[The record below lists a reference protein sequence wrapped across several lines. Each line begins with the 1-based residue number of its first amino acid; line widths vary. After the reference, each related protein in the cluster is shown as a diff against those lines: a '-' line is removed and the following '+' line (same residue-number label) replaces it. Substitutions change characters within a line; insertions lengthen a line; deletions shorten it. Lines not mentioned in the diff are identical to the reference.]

1 LNAKKPTYANA
12 IAIII
17 ETKNVCITLKPQL
30 YSTQLNCL
38 LKQNMNEITI
48 LSPATVANFVCG
60 YDVLGFALNEPYDEM
75 TLRLRDDSEIKI
87 INKSDYELPL
97 EPEKNVASVAVMSLV
112 ERFGRKVGFDIE
124 ITKNIKPG
132 SGIGSS
138 SASSAGAVVAANLLL
153 GDIFDKKMLVD
164 FAMDGEK
171 IASGSRHA
179 DNVAPCIYGGV
190 TLVRSTNPLDIISL
204 SSPILFVTIVHP
216 QIEVKTSDA
225 RKILQQRVLLKDA
238 IKQWGNVAGLVA
250 GLLQNDYGLI
260 SRSLEDFLIEPTR
273 SILIP
278 AFDEV
283 KRKSI
288 ETGSLGGGISGSG
301 PSIFML
307 SKDEKTARNV
317 EKTMSEIYTRIGLDF
332 HTYVSTI
339 NKYGVKIKN
348 NS

>member
-1 LNAKKPTYANA
+1 
-12 IAIII
+12 
-17 ETKNVCITLKPQL
+17 
-30 YSTQLNCL
+30 
-38 LKQNMNEITI
+38 MNEITI

-60 YDVLGFALNEPYDEM
+60 YDILGFALNEPYDEM
-75 TLRLRDDSEIKI
+75 TIRLREDSEIKL
-87 INKSDYELPL
+87 INKSNYDLPL
-97 EPEKNVASVAVMSLV
+97 DPEKNVASVAVMSLV
-112 ERFGRKVGFDIE
+112 ERFGKKIGFDIE

-138 SASSAGAVVAANLLL
+138 SASAAGAVVGANMLL
-153 GDIFDKKMLVD
+153 DNIFDKQTLVD
-164 FAMDGEK
+164 FAMDGEN

-190 TLVRSTNPLDIISL
+190 TLVRSTNPLDVVSL
-204 SSPILFVTIVHP
+204 SSPELFVTIVHP
-216 QIEVKTSDA
+216 QIEIKTSDA
-225 RKILQQRVLLKDA
+225 RKILRQRVLLKDA

-250 GLLQNDYGLI
+250 GLLQSDYELI

-307 SKDEKTARNV
+307 SKNEKTARNV

-332 HTYVSTI
+332 HTYVSTV
-339 NKYGVKIKN
+339 NLNGVKQK
-348 NS
+348 

>member
-1 LNAKKPTYANA
+1 LNAKKPTYADA
-12 IAIII
+12 ITTII
-17 ETKNVCITLKPQL
+17 ETIRVCITFKPPL

-60 YDVLGFALNEPYDEM
+60 FDVLGFALNEPRDEM
-75 TLRLRDDSEIKI
+75 TLRLREDSEIKI
-87 INKSDYELPL
+87 INHSDYDLPL

-112 ERFGRKVGFDIE
+112 ERLEKQVGFDIE
-124 ITKNIKPG
+124 ITKYIKPG

-138 SASSAGAVVAANLLL
+138 SASAAGAVVAANLLL
-153 GDIFDKKMLVD
+153 GDIFDKQTLVD

-190 TLVRSTNPLDIISL
+190 TLVRSTDPLDIVSL
-204 SSPILFVTIVHP
+204 SSPDLFVTIVHP

-225 RKILQQRVLLKDA
+225 RKILQQRILLKDA

-250 GLLQNDYGLI
+250 GLLQKNYGLI

-283 KRKSI
+283 KTKSI

-307 SKDEKTARNV
+307 SEDEKTARSVENV
-317 EKTMSEIYTRIGLDF
+317 MAEIYTRIGLDF
-332 HTYVSTI
+332 HTYVSTV
-339 NKYGVKIKN
+339 NMNGVKIK
-348 NS
+348 

>member
-1 LNAKKPTYANA
+1 
-12 IAIII
+12 
-17 ETKNVCITLKPQL
+17 
-30 YSTQLNCL
+30 
-38 LKQNMNEITI
+38 MNEITI

-75 TLRLRDDSEIKI
+75 TIRLREDYEIKI
-87 INKSDYELPL
+87 INKSDYDLPL
-97 EPEKNVASVAVMSLV
+97 DPEKNVASVAVMSLV
-112 ERFGRKVGFDIE
+112 ERLDKKVGFDIE

-138 SASSAGAVVAANLLL
+138 SASAAGAVVGANMLL
-153 GDIFDKKMLVD
+153 GDIFDKQTLVD
-164 FAMDGEK
+164 FAMDGEN

-190 TLVRSTNPLDIISL
+190 TLVRSINPLDVVSL
-204 SSPILFVTIVHP
+204 SSPELFVTIVHP

-225 RKILQQRVLLKDA
+225 RKILRQRVLLKDA

-250 GLLQNDYGLI
+250 GLLQSDYELI

-332 HTYVSTI
+332 HTYVSTV
-339 NKYGVKIKN
+339 NLHGVKQK
-348 NS
+348 

>member
-1 LNAKKPTYANA
+1 
-12 IAIII
+12 
-17 ETKNVCITLKPQL
+17 
-30 YSTQLNCL
+30 
-38 LKQNMNEITI
+38 MNEITI

-60 YDVLGFALNEPYDEM
+60 FDILGFALNYPCDEM
-75 TLRLRDDSEIKI
+75 TLRLREDSEIKV
-87 INKSDYELPL
+87 INKSNYELPL
-97 EPEKNVASVAVMSLV
+97 EPEKNVASVAVMSLIK
-112 ERFGRKVGFDIE
+112 RLDKQIGFDIE
-124 ITKNIKPG
+124 ITKHIKPG

-138 SASSAGAVVAANLLL
+138 SASSAGAVVAANHLL
-153 GDIFDKKMLVD
+153 GNIFDKNSLVE

-190 TLVRSTNPLDIISL
+190 TLVRSSNPLDIVSL
-204 SSPILFVTIVHP
+204 SSPELFVTIVHP

-250 GLLQNDYGLI
+250 GLLQNNYELI

-283 KRKSI
+283 KTKSK
-288 ETGSLGGGISGSG
+288 EAGSLGGGISGSG

-307 SKDEKTARNV
+307 SQDEKTARNV
-317 EKTMSEIYTRIGLDF
+317 EIVMSDIYTRIGLAF
-332 HTYVSTI
+332 HTYISTI
-339 NKYGVKIKN
+339 NMSGVKQK
-348 NS
+348 

>member
-1 LNAKKPTYANA
+1 
-12 IAIII
+12 
-17 ETKNVCITLKPQL
+17 
-30 YSTQLNCL
+30 
-38 LKQNMNEITI
+38 MNEITI
-48 LSPATVANFVCG
+48 FSPATVANFVCG
-60 YDVLGFALNEPYDEM
+60 YDILGFALNEPYDEM
-75 TLRLRDDSEIKI
+75 TIRLREDSEIKL
-87 INKSDYELPL
+87 INKSNYDLPL
-97 EPEKNVASVAVMSLV
+97 DPEKNVASVAVMSLV
-112 ERFGRKVGFDIE
+112 ERFGKKIGFDIE

-138 SASSAGAVVAANLLL
+138 SASAAGAVVGANMLL
-153 GDIFDKKMLVD
+153 DNIFDKQTLVD
-164 FAMDGEK
+164 FAMDGEN

-190 TLVRSTNPLDIISL
+190 TLVRSTNPLDVVSL
-204 SSPILFVTIVHP
+204 SSPELFVTIVHP
-216 QIEVKTSDA
+216 QIEIKTSDA
-225 RKILQQRVLLKDA
+225 RKILRQRVLLKDA

-250 GLLQNDYGLI
+250 GLLQSDYELI

-307 SKDEKTARNV
+307 SKNEKTARNV

-332 HTYVSTI
+332 HTYVSTV
-339 NKYGVKIKN
+339 NLNGVKQK
-348 NS
+348 